1 MSWLRLLSRIG
12 RYASFGAGSIELGE
26 LFGDLASREREVA
39 RIEDR
44 LLSLAAEHVAQEL
57 LHRSGQRLSGLALQA
72 DVYVARE
79 RIATAGHRLA
89 GAFDGMAVGIARHG
103 QRLEARAAILESAET
118 E

>member
-57 LHRSGQRLSGLALQA
+57 LHRSGQRLSRLALQA
-72 DVYVARE
+72 DVHVARE
-79 RIATAGHRLA
+79 RIATTCHRLA
-89 GAFDGMAVGIARHG
+89 AAFDCWAVGIACHVLL
-103 QRLEARAAILESAET
+103 LEAWVGIL
-118 E
+118 